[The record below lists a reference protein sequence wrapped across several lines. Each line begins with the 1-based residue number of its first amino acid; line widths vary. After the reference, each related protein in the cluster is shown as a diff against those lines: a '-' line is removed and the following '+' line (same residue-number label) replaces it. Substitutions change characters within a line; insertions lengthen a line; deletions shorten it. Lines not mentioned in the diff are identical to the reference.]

1 MPEYRELKG
10 YAVKILIV
18 EDEKD
23 LAEIIKE
30 GLEKQSFTVDI
41 CFDGEEG
48 LFMAETYA
56 YDAVILDIMLPGM
69 DGLTLLS
76 KLRAKKVRV
85 PVLMLTA
92 RGTMADKVKGLDTGA
107 DDYLA
112 KPFEF
117 PELISRLKAIIRRS
131 RGEASPVISIDDL
144 TIDMNARSVKRNN
157 KEIKLS
163 SREYNILL
171 HLALNKERVIS
182 RSSLVEHIY
191 DIDFDLD
198 SNIID
203 VYINYL
209 RNKIDKGSSK
219 KLIHT
224 VRGEGY
230 MIKGDT

>member
-1 MPEYRELKG
+1 M
-10 YAVKILIV
+10 KILIV

-30 GLEKQSFTVDI
+30 GLEKQSFAVDV

-56 YDAVILDIMLPGM
+56 YDAVVLDIMLPVM

-107 DDYLA
+107 DDYLV

-117 PELISRLKAIIRRS
+117 PELISRLKAIIRRN
-131 RGEASPVISIDDL
+131 RGEASSIISVDDL
-144 TIDMNARSVKRNN
+144 TIDMNSREVKRNDR
-157 KEIKLS
+157 KIKLS

-171 HLALNKERVIS
+171 HLVLNKERVIS
-182 RSSLVEHIY
+182 RSSLTEHIY

-209 RNKIDKGSSK
+209 RNKIDKGSGK

-230 MIKGDT
+230 MIRGDT

>member
-1 MPEYRELKG
+1 LKG

-18 EDEKD
+18 EDQKD

-30 GLEKQSFTVDI
+30 GLEKQAFTVDI

-56 YDAVILDIMLPGM
+56 YDAVILDIMLPVM
-69 DGLTLLS
+69 DGLTLLK
-76 KLRAKKVRV
+76 KLRAKKISV

-117 PELISRLKAIIRRS
+117 PELISRLKAIIRRN
-131 RGEASPVISIDDL
+131 RGESSSIISVDDL
-144 TIDMNARSVKRNN
+144 TIDMNSRSVKRNN

-163 SREYNILL
+163 SREYNMLL
-171 HLALNKERVIS
+171 HLALNRGRVIS

-191 DIDFDLD
+191 DMDFDLD

-209 RNKIDKGSSK
+209 RNKIDKGSGK
-219 KLIHT
+219 KIIHT

-230 MIKGDT
+230 MIKRDT

>member
-1 MPEYRELKG
+1 LKG

-18 EDEKD
+18 EDERD

-30 GLEKQSFTVDI
+30 GLEKQSFTVDL

-48 LFMAETYA
+48 LFMAENYA
-56 YDAVILDIMLPGM
+56 YDALILDIMLPVM
-69 DGLTLLS
+69 DGLTLLE
-76 KLRAKKVRV
+76 KLRGKKVTV

-107 DDYLA
+107 DDYLV

-117 PELISRLKAIIRRS
+117 PELISRLKAIIRRN
-131 RGEASPVISIDDL
+131 RGESSSILSIDTL
-144 TIDMNARSVKRNN
+144 TIDMNSRSVKRNN
-157 KEIKLS
+157 NEIKLS
-163 SREYNILL
+163 SKEYNILL
-171 HLALNKERVIS
+171 HLALNRGRVIS
-182 RSSLVEHIY
+182 RSILTEHIY

-209 RNKIDKGSSK
+209 RKKIDKGHSR

-230 MIKGDT
+230 IMKEDQ

>member
-1 MPEYRELKG
+1 M
-10 YAVKILIV
+10 KILVI

-30 GLEKQSFTVDI
+30 GLEEQSFAVDM

-48 LFMAETYA
+48 LFMASNYA
-56 YDAVILDIMLPGM
+56 YDAVILDIMLPIM
-69 DGLTLLS
+69 DGLTLLE
-76 KLRAKKVRV
+76 KMRTKKISV

-92 RGTMADKVKGLDTGA
+92 RGTIADKVKGLDKGA

-117 PELISRLKAIIRRS
+117 PELISRLKAIIRRN
-131 RGEASPVISIDDL
+131 RGESSSTISVDDL
-144 TIDMNARSVKRNN
+144 TIDMNSRTVRRNN
-157 KEIKLS
+157 KEVTLS

-171 HLALNKERVIS
+171 HLALNRGRVIS
-182 RSSLVEHIY
+182 RSSLAEHIY
-191 DIDFDLD
+191 DIDSDLD

-209 RNKIDKGSSK
+209 RKKIDKDCSK

-230 MIKGDT
+230 IMKEDK

>member
-1 MPEYRELKG
+1 LKG

-30 GLEKQSFTVDI
+30 GLGKQSFTVDL

-48 LFMAETYA
+48 LFMAENYA
-56 YDAVILDIMLPGM
+56 YDAVILDIMLPVM
-69 DGLTLLS
+69 DGLTLLK
-76 KLRAKKVRV
+76 KLRAKKISV

-117 PELISRLKAIIRRS
+117 PELISRLKAIIRRN
-131 RGEASPVISIDDL
+131 RGESSSIISVDDL

-157 KEIKLS
+157 KEVKLS
-163 SREYNILL
+163 SKEYNIFL
-171 HLALNKERVIS
+171 HLALNRGRVIS
-182 RSSLVEHIY
+182 RSSLAEHIY

-209 RNKIDKGSSK
+209 RNKIDKGSK

-230 MIKGDT
+230 MIKRDT

>member
-1 MPEYRELKG
+1 M
-10 YAVKILIV
+10 KILIV

-30 GLEKQSFTVDI
+30 GLEKQSFAVDV

-56 YDAVILDIMLPGM
+56 YDAVVLDIMLPVM

-107 DDYLA
+107 DDYLV

-117 PELISRLKAIIRRS
+117 PELISRLKAIIRRN
-131 RGEASPVISIDDL
+131 RGEASSIISVDDL
-144 TIDMNARSVKRNN
+144 TIDMNSREVKRNN
-157 KEIKLS
+157 RKIKLS

-171 HLALNKERVIS
+171 HLVLNKERVIS
-182 RSSLVEHIY
+182 RSSLTEHIY

-209 RNKIDKGSSK
+209 RNKIDKGSGK

-230 MIKGDT
+230 MIRGDT

>member
-1 MPEYRELKG
+1 
-10 YAVKILIV
+10 VKILVI
-18 EDEKD
+18 EDKKD

-30 GLEKQSFTVDI
+30 GLEKQSFAVDI

-56 YDAVILDIMLPGM
+56 YDAVILDIMLPIM
-69 DGLTLLS
+69 DGLTLLE
-76 KLRAKKVRV
+76 KLRAKKVSV

-117 PELISRLKAIIRRS
+117 PELISRLKAIIRRN
-131 RGEASPVISIDDL
+131 RGESSSFISVDDL
-144 TIDMNARSVKRNN
+144 TIDMNSRKVRRDN
-157 KEIKLS
+157 KEVTLS

-171 HLALNKERVIS
+171 HLALNRGRVIS
-182 RSSLVEHIY
+182 RSSLAEHIY
-191 DIDFDLD
+191 NIDFDLD

-209 RNKIDKGSSK
+209 RKKIDKGYSR

-230 MIKGDT
+230 IMKEDQ

>member
-1 MPEYRELKG
+1 LEG
-10 YAVKILIV
+10 YAVKILVI

-30 GLEKQSFTVDI
+30 GLEHQSFTVDL

-48 LFMAETYA
+48 LFMAENYA
-56 YDAVILDIMLPGM
+56 YDAVILDIMLPLM
-69 DGLTLLS
+69 DGLTLLE
-76 KLRAKKVRV
+76 KLRAKKVNV

-107 DDYLA
+107 DDYLV

-117 PELISRLKAIIRRS
+117 PELISRLKAIIRRN
-131 RGEASPVISIDDL
+131 RGESSSILSIDDL
-144 TIDMNARSVKRNN
+144 TIDMNSRSVKRNN
-157 KEIKLS
+157 NEIKLS
-163 SREYNILL
+163 SKEYNILL
-171 HLALNKERVIS
+171 HLALNRGRVIS
-182 RSSLVEHIY
+182 RSILAEHIY

-209 RNKIDKGSSK
+209 RKKIDKGFSR

-230 MIKGDT
+230 IMKEDQ

>member
-1 MPEYRELKG
+1 MRDVMK
-10 YAVKILIV
+10 VLII

-30 GLEKQSFTVDI
+30 GLEKQTFAVDL

-56 YDAVILDIMLPGM
+56 YDAVVLDIMLPVM
-69 DGLTLLS
+69 DGLTLLK
-76 KLRAKKVRV
+76 KLRAKKITV

-107 DDYLA
+107 DDYLV

-117 PELISRLKAIIRRS
+117 PELISRLKAIIRRNRRES
-131 RGEASPVISIDDL
+131 SSFISVDDL

-157 KEIKLS
+157 REIRLS
-163 SREYNILL
+163 SKEYNILL
-171 HLALNKERVIS
+171 HLALNRGRVIS
-182 RSSLVEHIY
+182 RSRLAEHIY

-209 RNKIDKGSSK
+209 RNKIDKGNSR

-224 VRGEGY
+224 VRGAGY
-230 MIKGDT
+230 MIKGDR

>member
-1 MPEYRELKG
+1 MK
-10 YAVKILIV
+10 VLIV
-18 EDEKD
+18 EDEKN

-30 GLEKQSFTVDI
+30 GLEKQSFAVDI

-56 YDAVILDIMLPGM
+56 YDAVILDIMLPIM
-69 DGLTLLS
+69 DGLTLLK
-76 KLRAKKVRV
+76 KLRAKKVSV

-92 RGTMADKVKGLDTGA
+92 RGTMEDKVKGLDTGA
-107 DDYLA
+107 DDYLV

-131 RGEASPVISIDDL
+131 RGEASAIISIDDL
-144 TIDMNARSVKRNN
+144 TIDINTRSVKRNN
-157 KEIKLS
+157 KEIRLS

-171 HLALNKERVIS
+171 HLALNRERVIS
-182 RSSLVEHIY
+182 RSSLAEHIY
-191 DIDFDLD
+191 DIDYDLD
-198 SNIID
+198 SNIMD

-209 RNKIDKGSSK
+209 RNKIDKGSAK

>member
-1 MPEYRELKG
+1 M
-10 YAVKILIV
+10 KILVV

-30 GLEKQSFTVDI
+30 GLENQSFTVDI

-48 LFMAETYA
+48 LFMAENYA
-56 YDAVILDIMLPGM
+56 YDAVILDIMLPVM
-69 DGLTLLS
+69 DGLTLMEN
-76 KLRAKKVRV
+76 LRAKKVNV

-107 DDYLA
+107 DDYLV

-117 PELISRLKAIIRRS
+117 PELISRLKAIIRRN
-131 RGEASPVISIDDL
+131 RGESSSILSIDDL
-144 TIDMNARSVKRNN
+144 TIDMNSRSVKRNN
-157 KEIKLS
+157 NEIKLS
-163 SREYNILL
+163 SKEYNILL
-171 HLALNKERVIS
+171 HLALNRGRVIS
-182 RSSLVEHIY
+182 RSILAEHIY

-209 RNKIDKGSSK
+209 RKKIDKGFSR

-230 MIKGDT
+230 IMKEEQ

>member
-1 MPEYRELKG
+1 M
-10 YAVKILIV
+10 KILVI
-18 EDEKD
+18 EDEKN

-30 GLEKQSFTVDI
+30 GLEKQSFAVDI

-56 YDAVILDIMLPGM
+56 YDAVILDIMLPIM
-69 DGLTLLS
+69 DGLTLLK
-76 KLRAKKVRV
+76 KLRAKKINV

-117 PELISRLKAIIRRS
+117 PELISRLKAIIRRN
-131 RGEASPVISIDDL
+131 RGESSSIISVDDL
-144 TIDMNARSVKRNN
+144 TIDMNSRSVTRNN

-171 HLALNKERVIS
+171 HLALNRGRVIS

-209 RNKIDKGSSK
+209 RNKIDKGSDK

-230 MIKGDT
+230 IIKGDT

>member
-1 MPEYRELKG
+1 M
-10 YAVKILIV
+10 KILVI

-30 GLEKQSFTVDI
+30 GLENQSFTVDL
-41 CFDGEEG
+41 CFDGEDG
-48 LFMAETYA
+48 LFMAENYA
-56 YDAVILDIMLPGM
+56 YDALILDIMLPVM
-69 DGLTLLS
+69 DGLTLLE
-76 KLRAKKVRV
+76 KLRVKKVTV

-92 RGTMADKVKGLDTGA
+92 RGTMTDKVKGLDTGA
-107 DDYLA
+107 DDYLV

-117 PELISRLKAIIRRS
+117 PELISRLKAIIRRN
-131 RGEASPVISIDDL
+131 RGVSSSVLSIDNL
-144 TIDMNARSVKRNN
+144 IIDMNSRSVKRNN
-157 KEIKLS
+157 NELKLS
-163 SREYNILL
+163 SKEYNILL
-171 HLALNKERVIS
+171 HLALNRGRVIS
-182 RSSLVEHIY
+182 RASLAEHIY

-209 RNKIDKGSSK
+209 RKKIDKGFNR

-230 MIKGDT
+230 IMKEDQ

>member
-1 MPEYRELKG
+1 
-10 YAVKILIV
+10 VKILIV

-30 GLEKQSFTVDI
+30 GLEKQSFTVEI

-56 YDAVILDIMLPGM
+56 YDAVILDIMLPVM

-144 TIDMNARSVKRNN
+144 TIDMNARSVKRNK
-157 KEIKLS
+157 KEVKLS

-171 HLALNKERVIS
+171 HLALNRERVIS

-191 DIDFDLD
+191 DIDFDPD

-209 RNKIDKGSSK
+209 RNKIDKGSGK

-230 MIKGDT
+230 MIKGDI

>member
-1 MPEYRELKG
+1 
-10 YAVKILIV
+10 VKILIV

-171 HLALNKERVIS
+171 HLALNRERVIS

-209 RNKIDKGSSK
+209 RNKIDKGSGK

>member
-1 MPEYRELKG
+1 MQVLKG
-10 YAVKILIV
+10 SVVKILVI
-18 EDEKD
+18 EDEKT

-30 GLEKQSFTVDI
+30 GLEHQSFTVDL

-48 LFMAETYA
+48 LFMAENYS
-56 YDAVILDIMLPGM
+56 YDALILDIMLPVM
-69 DGLTLLS
+69 DGLTLLE
-76 KLRAKKVRV
+76 KLRVNKVTV

-107 DDYLA
+107 DDYLV

-117 PELISRLKAIIRRS
+117 PELISRLKAIIRRN
-131 RGEASPVISIDDL
+131 RGESSSVLSIDNL
-144 TIDMNARSVKRNN
+144 IIDMNSISVKRNN
-157 KEIKLS
+157 NEIKLS
-163 SREYNILL
+163 SKEYNILL
-171 HLALNKERVIS
+171 HLALNRGRVIS
-182 RSSLVEHIY
+182 RSSLAEHIY

-209 RNKIDKGSSK
+209 RKKIDKGFRK

-230 MIKGDT
+230 IMKEEQ

>member
-1 MPEYRELKG
+1 M
-10 YAVKILIV
+10 KILIV
-18 EDEKD
+18 EDETD

-30 GLEKQSFTVDI
+30 GLEKQSFAVDI

-48 LFMAETYA
+48 FFMAETYA
-56 YDAVILDIMLPGM
+56 YDAVILDIMLPLM
-69 DGLTLLS
+69 DGLTLLK

-144 TIDMNARSVKRNN
+144 TIDMNARSVKKNN
-157 KEIKLS
+157 KEVKLS

-171 HLALNKERVIS
+171 HLALNRGRVIS
-182 RSSLVEHIY
+182 RSSLTEHIY

-209 RNKIDKGSSK
+209 RNKIDKGSGK

>member
-1 MPEYRELKG
+1 M
-10 YAVKILIV
+10 KILVI

-30 GLEKQSFTVDI
+30 GLEHQSFTVDL

-48 LFMAETYA
+48 LFMAENYA
-56 YDAVILDIMLPGM
+56 YDAVILDIMLPVM
-69 DGLTLLS
+69 DGLTLLK
-76 KLRAKKVRV
+76 KLRAKKVTV

-92 RGTMADKVKGLDTGA
+92 RGTMVDKVKGLDTGA
-107 DDYLA
+107 DDYLV

-117 PELISRLKAIIRRS
+117 PELISRLKAIIRRN
-131 RGEASPVISIDDL
+131 RGESSSILSIDDL
-144 TIDMNARSVKRNN
+144 TIDMNSRSVKRNN
-157 KEIKLS
+157 NEIKLS
-163 SREYNILL
+163 SKEYNILL
-171 HLALNKERVIS
+171 HLALNRGRVIS
-182 RSSLVEHIY
+182 RSILAEHIY

-209 RNKIDKGSSK
+209 RKKIDKGYSR

-230 MIKGDT
+230 IMKEDQ

>member
-1 MPEYRELKG
+1 
-10 YAVKILIV
+10 VKILVI

-30 GLEKQSFTVDI
+30 GLEKQSFAVDI

-56 YDAVILDIMLPGM
+56 YDAVILDIILPIM
-69 DGLTLLS
+69 DGLTLLE
-76 KLRAKKVRV
+76 KLRAKKVSV

-92 RGTMADKVKGLDTGA
+92 RGTMADKVKGLDAGA

-117 PELISRLKAIIRRS
+117 PELISRLKAIIRRN
-131 RGEASPVISIDDL
+131 RGESSSIVSVDDL
-144 TIDMNARSVKRNN
+144 TIDMNSRTVRRDN
-157 KEIKLS
+157 KEVTLS

-171 HLALNKERVIS
+171 HLALNRGRVIS
-182 RSSLVEHIY
+182 RSSLAEHIY
-191 DIDFDLD
+191 NIDFDLD

-209 RNKIDKGSSK
+209 RKKIDNGYSR

-230 MIKGDT
+230 IMKEDQ

>member
-1 MPEYRELKG
+1 M
-10 YAVKILIV
+10 KILVI

-30 GLEKQSFTVDI
+30 GLEKQSFAVDL
-41 CFDGEEG
+41 CFDGEDG

-56 YDAVILDIMLPGM
+56 YDAVILDIMLPLM
-69 DGLTLLS
+69 DGLTLLK
-76 KLRAKKVRV
+76 KLRAKKVSV

-117 PELISRLKAIIRRS
+117 PELISRLKAIIRRN
-131 RGEASPVISIDDL
+131 RGEASSIISVDDL
-144 TIDMNARSVKRNN
+144 TIDMNSRSVKQNN
-157 KEIKLS
+157 KEIKLTS
-163 SREYNILL
+163 KEYNILL
-171 HLALNKERVIS
+171 HLVLNRGRVIS
-182 RSSLVEHIY
+182 RSSLAEHIY
-191 DIDFDLD
+191 DIDSDLD

-209 RNKIDKGSSK
+209 RNKIDKESSK

-230 MIKGDT
+230 MINGDT